1 MRVEI
6 VKTNVPGLSLK
17 FSGNKEPDARTGII
31 ATWHVHDDI
40 EILAGHSGNLEI
52 SLTNTK
58 VDLGP
63 GDLIVINRRVPHA
76 TSKTEPF
83 TNTFMLQFRIEKLRR
98 IDFENINRYLS
109 LILATN
115 EKEYVYLY
123 RDDPLAKE
131 LYRLIDAMYEEYTH
145 QEAEYGMIL
154 EGYMSII
161 LGTLYRY
168 RILSNIEQ
176 SYNKEDIRKIWPT
189 IEYIDKNYSKEL
201 TLDKLAA
208 TLNVSCEYFCR
219 IFKKATGITPTEYIN
234 YVRIL
239 RAENLLTSTHAPVLE
254 ISMEVGFTSVSYF
267 NRVFKKKTGST
278 PTVYRKIFQSA
289 SH

>member
-17 FSGNKEPDARTGII
+17 FSGSKEPDSRTGII

-52 SLTNTK
+52 SLPDEK
-58 VDLGP
+58 VNLGT
-63 GDLIVINRRVPHA
+63 GDIIVINRRVPHA

-115 EKEYVYLY
+115 EKDYVYLH

-131 LYRLIDAMYEEYTH
+131 LYRLIDAMYEEYTR
-145 QEAEYGMIL
+145 QKPEYGIIL

-161 LGTLYRY
+161 LGTLYRH
-168 RILSNIEQ
+168 RILNNIEQ
-176 SYNKEDIRKIWPT
+176 SYDKEDIRKIWPT
-189 IEYIDKNYSKEL
+189 IEFIDKNYAKEL
-201 TLDKLAA
+201 SLKKLAS
-208 TLNVSCEYFCR
+208 TMNVSSEYFCR
-219 IFKKATGITPTEYIN
+219 IFKKTTGITPTEYIN

-239 RAENLLTSTHAPVLE
+239 RAENLLTSTNASVLE